1 MSMPQTSIADDRV
14 LAPGVARSEAWG
26 WAMYD
31 FANSSYTT
39 VVITAIFNSYFVA
52 VVGQGQAWATFA
64 WTASLAV
71 SNILL
76 MIIGPVLGAYADL
89 SGKKKRLLLF
99 TTLGC
104 VITTASLALSGPGSL
119 AVTIPLLILSSIFYG
134 AGENLVAAFLPE
146 LAKAEH
152 QGKLSGW
159 GWSLGYL
166 GGIGSLLVCLAYIAY
181 ASERGQQA
189 DQFVPVTMLITAA
202 IFGIA
207 SLPTFLLLQE
217 RARPQARTGPQG
229 VIAGALAR
237 LSQTL
242 RHIRLYQDLRRFL
255 ICVVIYQAGIQ
266 AVIALAA
273 IYAQQAMKFST
284 QDTVLLI
291 IVVNITAAVGAFSF
305 GYIQDRIGHVAT
317 IALTLLCWIVMVGL
331 AWLAHGPAL
340 FWVAANIA
348 GLALGASQSAARA
361 FVGILSPATRRAEF
375 FGLWGLSVRLASIIG
390 PLTYGITTWLS
401 DGNHRMAM
409 LITGSYFLAGL
420 LLLMRVDAARGRRA
434 ALA

>member
-420 LLLMRVDAARGRRA
+420 LLLTRVDAARGRRA